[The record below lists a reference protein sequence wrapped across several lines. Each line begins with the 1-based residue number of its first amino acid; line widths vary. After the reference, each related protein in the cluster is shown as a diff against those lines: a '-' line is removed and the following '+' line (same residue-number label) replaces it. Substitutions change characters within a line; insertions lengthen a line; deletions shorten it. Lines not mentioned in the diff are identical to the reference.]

1 MSLLKS
7 CPGFLFLVFV
17 QNLQIQGECPPS
29 LRGEYS
35 VKKAEKK
42 TLKQLRSKLCLTRSC
57 QLDISNFFAKCS
69 PLPPC
74 DPAEL
79 RSYPRKSW
87 TI

>member
-29 LRGEYS
+29 CRGEYS

-42 TLKQLRSKLCLTRSC
+42 KLKTCGLNYVS
-57 QLDISNFFAKCS
+57 IEVVN
-69 PLPPC
+69 
-74 DPAEL
+74 
-79 RSYPRKSW
+79 
-87 TI
+87 